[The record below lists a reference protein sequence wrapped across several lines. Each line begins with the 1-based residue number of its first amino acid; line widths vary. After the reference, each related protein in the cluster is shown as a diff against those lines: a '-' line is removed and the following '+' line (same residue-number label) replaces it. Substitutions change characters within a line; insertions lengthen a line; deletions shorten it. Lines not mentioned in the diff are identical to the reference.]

1 MSLPFLVIFIYRRYN
16 INLDIRKYNLK
27 LKETNFLTSG
37 FIKTFLIEILFN
49 IIQPFPYLDYNFSF
63 SNGQDYVTCS
73 LSHISTI
80 LMVLRLYLIYKLL
93 NHYNMWTNTRSKRI
107 GNLLGFEP
115 NSVYATKVMLTSSPI
130 FLLAFISLLF
140 ITILG
145 LLIRAFEYYD
155 INQTNTDFNNLW
167 NALWLN
173 FVTMSTG
180 KIRNI

>member
-1 MSLPFLVIFIYRRYN
+1 
-16 INLDIRKYNLK
+16 
-27 LKETNFLTSG
+27 
-37 FIKTFLIEILFN
+37 
-49 IIQPFPYLDYNFSF
+49 
-63 SNGQDYVTCS
+63 
-73 LSHISTI
+73 
-80 LMVLRLYLIYKLL
+80 
-93 NHYNMWTNTRSKRI
+93 MWTNTRSKRI

-155 INQTNTDFNNLW
+155 VNQENTDFNNLW

-180 KIRNI
+180 MNIYFFNFNLLGARYPKI

>member
-1 MSLPFLVIFIYRRYN
+1 
-16 INLDIRKYNLK
+16 
-27 LKETNFLTSG
+27 
-37 FIKTFLIEILFN
+37 
-49 IIQPFPYLDYNFSF
+49 
-63 SNGQDYVTCS
+63 
-73 LSHISTI
+73 
-80 LMVLRLYLIYKLL
+80 
-93 NHYNMWTNTRSKRI
+93 MWTNTRSKRI

-155 INQTNTDFNNLW
+155 VNQENTDFNNLW

-180 KIRNI
+180 KNNLLF